1 MRLGSFYLGLGL
13 SALFVLAA
21 ALSFIWTPYDHEALD
36 IANKL
41 KPPNGAHWL
50 GTDHFGRDIATLIM
64 VGARTSIAVALVAVG
79 IGIVLGVPLG
89 LAAAARR
96 GSWLDE
102 VIMRGNDL
110 IFAFPSLV
118 IAILITAVFGAGAI
132 NAIIAIGIFN
142 IPVFARVTR
151 GGALS
156 LWEREFIMAARVS
169 GKGAAR
175 ISLEHILPN
184 VANLLIVQGTIQ
196 FSLGILAEAGLSYI
210 GLGAQP
216 PVPSW
221 GRMLADAQT
230 MVSFAPHL
238 AIVPGLAIVLTVLG
252 LNLMGDGLRDWLD
265 PRLRRAR

>member
-110 IFAFPSLV
+110 IDRDR
-118 IAILITAVFGAGAI
+118 
-132 NAIIAIGIFN
+132 
-142 IPVFARVTR
+142 IPVGTMAFGIGSGQVLVGIRMTMNASHSRV
-151 GGALS
+151 
-156 LWEREFIMAARVS
+156 
-169 GKGAAR
+169 
-175 ISLEHILPN
+175 
-184 VANLLIVQGTIQ
+184 
-196 FSLGILAEAGLSYI
+196 
-210 GLGAQP
+210 
-216 PVPSW
+216 
-221 GRMLADAQT
+221 
-230 MVSFAPHL
+230 
-238 AIVPGLAIVLTVLG
+238 
-252 LNLMGDGLRDWLD
+252 
-265 PRLRRAR
+265 